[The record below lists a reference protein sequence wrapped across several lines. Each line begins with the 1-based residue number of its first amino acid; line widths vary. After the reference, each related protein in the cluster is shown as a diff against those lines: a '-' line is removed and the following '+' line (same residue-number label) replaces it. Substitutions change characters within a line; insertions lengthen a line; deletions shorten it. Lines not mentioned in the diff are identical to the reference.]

1 MPMKKLKLRWKARR
15 LQKRKTNPVCF
26 LMALMKPNP
35 LTRARIETFFK
46 KKKAE
51 LADKK
56 EEEERGNV
64 HANA

>member
-1 MPMKKLKLRWKARR
+1 MPVKKLKLRWKARR
-15 LQKRKTNPVCF
+15 LRKRKTNPVCL
-26 LMALMKPNP
+26 LMAPMKPNP

-51 LADKK
+51 LGGKK
-56 EEEERGNV
+56 GEEERGNV